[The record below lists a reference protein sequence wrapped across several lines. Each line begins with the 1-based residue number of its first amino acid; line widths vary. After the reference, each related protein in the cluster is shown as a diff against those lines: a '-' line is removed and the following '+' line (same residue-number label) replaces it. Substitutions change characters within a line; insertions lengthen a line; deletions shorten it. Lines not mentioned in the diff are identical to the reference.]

1 MYSKVDRVKT
11 YNTTMRQG
19 PASNFI
25 EIEMK
30 KLEDKYKFHSRMF
43 TLVHCS
49 EYINVDNAWAWI
61 FLDIEKIKNIIQDDK
76 NTLFAVLTVETH
88 MGKKKKTTDYEK
100 DKPKPKEDKY
110 SGLEGYP
117 HLHLVVYRTS
127 EGKLEN
133 FNELH
138 SKLREQT
145 SFGKSSGDINISGEE
160 EYKPKQKSR
169 LKTSNIGLLSYVLK
183 NTRHEESYK
192 KLREAYEK
200 YKERFSKY
208 KDITL
213 DCSLLIDNSN
223 DKEIIDF
230 FKILNEKKVIVHI
243 PEEKQIVEVKEKKP
257 KAIHGKNGTRTIT
270 AAQED
275 LINASVYVL
284 NNMEK
289 MGMKLCN
296 NEIYIRKE
304 NTRRT
309 WKKWGSVEKS
319 IRKLMTLDEP
329 VMYCLL
335 TKNIDIL
342 VKNATGEGQTVF
354 PEVGINWF
362 FIEFEDFFLH
372 IPSCMIHKEIPEYIA
387 CGLHI
392 PGITLDKFLQED
404 MTPYFWLSIIRNQKF
419 SEDPIV
425 LEKFKTVY
433 FSVLLPLIQKATV
446 LCLQG
451 IANTGKSTL
460 LEPLRRIFPQEVQTE
475 ITKGQFS
482 YSGLPNKRLV
492 VLDDVKPEIYNSGN
506 IKQLLEGGFKP
517 ITMESKNVNAIM
529 DVFGGNI
536 CISAN
541 MDGLPESWY
550 EFSKELNDFVLK
562 TEFQVRLAL
571 YRFESK
577 IKDAKPGFLQQIQD
591 EEIGK
596 VFIECGK
603 SYARIMLGRNIGEEI
618 IIKTFEEGKIM
629 RENAERI
636 YLPYR

>member
-1 MYSKVDRVKT
+1 MSSNIDTVKS
-11 YNTTMRQG
+11 YVTTMRQG
-19 PASNFI
+19 PATNYI
-25 EIEMK
+25 GIEMK

-43 TLVHCS
+43 TLVHGTEFIS
-49 EYINVDNAWAWI
+49 INNAWGWL
-61 FLDIEKIKNIIQDDK
+61 FYDIEKIKSIISEDN
-76 NTLFAVLTVETH
+76 NTLFAVLSVETH
-88 MGKKKKTTDYEK
+88 MGKKKTNDVKRDR
-100 DKPKPKEDKY
+100 KEDK
-110 SGLEGYP
+110 SKFANLIGYP

-127 EGKLEN
+127 EGKLES

-138 SKLREQT
+138 SKLREET
-145 SFGKSSGDINISGEE
+145 TFGKTSGDIDITGDN
-160 EYKPKQKSR
+160 PKTR
-169 LKTSNIGLLSYVLK
+169 LKTTNIGLLSYALK
-183 NTRHEESYK
+183 NTRHEETHNK
-192 KLREAYEK
+192 MTEAYEK
-200 YKERFSKY
+200 YREKLIRI
-208 KDITL
+208 KDVTTK
-213 DCSLLIDNSN
+213 CSILIDNSN

-230 FKILNEKKVIVHI
+230 FKELNEKKVIVHI
-243 PEEKQIVEVKEKKP
+243 PEDKQIVEVKEKKP

-275 LINASVYVL
+275 LINSSIYVL

-289 MGMKLCN
+289 MGMRLCN

-309 WKKWGSVEKS
+309 WKKWGSMQKA
-319 IRKLMTLDEP
+319 IAQLITLDDP

-335 TKNIDIL
+335 SKNIDIL
-342 VKNATGEGQTVF
+342 VKNALREGQKVF
-354 PEVGINWF
+354 PEVEINWF
-362 FIEFEDFFLH
+362 YIEFEDFFLH
-372 IPSCMIHKEIPEYIA
+372 IPSCTIYKEIPENIA
-387 CGLHI
+387 CGLHN
-392 PGITLDKFLQED
+392 PGITLEKFLEKD

-419 SEDPIV
+419 SEDPMV

-475 ITKGQFS
+475 ITKGQFA
-482 YSGLPNKRLV
+482 YSRLPGKRLI

-506 IKQLLEGGFKP
+506 VKQLLEGGFKP
-517 ITMESKNVNAIM
+517 ITMESKNVNAVM
-529 DVFGGNI
+529 DIFGGNI

-550 EFSKELNDFVLK
+550 EFSKELNEFVLK

-571 YRFESK
+571 YRFESR

-603 SYARIMLGRNIGEEI
+603 SYARMMLGRKIGEEI
-618 IIKTFEEGKIM
+618 IIKTYEEGKGM

-636 YLPYR
+636 YLPITN